1 MTEMMFDVEQKS
13 IAIVPCEM
21 FIFNNELPRPT
32 NKLNNGPDIEPANA
46 ISPYPLFT
54 KLMLRTK
61 SEMLLPYVNTVIPK
75 KVSGIRNNRP
85 IALSKSIKL
94 FAMNHIHIKDIMK
107 VNKDIHSGQEG
118 IDFGE
123 VV

>member
-1 MTEMMFDVEQKS
+1 
-13 IAIVPCEM
+13 
-21 FIFNNELPRPT
+21 
-32 NKLNNGPDIEPANA
+32 
-46 ISPYPLFT
+46 
-54 KLMLRTK
+54 
-61 SEMLLPYVNTVIPK
+61 MLLPYVNTVIPK